1 MAALAATYI
10 QAINLETIATLKS
23 QLEIQDGPTNGE
35 MTEDEKDSLIQVLC
49 PGNVATSFTQTA
61 GKSSTCNNGVKTA
74 AKSLVQT
81 EQTDGNTQIE
91 WIR

>member
-1 MAALAATYI
+1 MSI
-10 QAINLETIATLKS
+10 QAINLETIATLKA
-23 QLEIQDGPTNGE
+23 QVEDGPTNGE

-61 GKSSTCNNGVKTA
+61 GKSSTCNNGVKAA

-81 EQTDGNTQIE
+81 E
-91 WIR
+91 